1 MDLVTLVRT
10 VFDPRPPDRAL
21 LVLADVPDARVLD
34 SGAWR
39 ERRTMAREWAQ
50 ALEAGRAALGLERV
64 SLLWYPN
71 VGSNNADLPER
82 FSSWDG
88 DPERLDRARL
98 EAEGRPVARDEALRG
113 ADLVIAPT
121 ELSATAPLKLL
132 ARSMG
137 FRGATLPGFTKSM
150 TPALGLDY
158 GAVDRRV
165 RGFAERLS
173 RAEACRVRFA
183 AVGREFAM
191 DFDLR
196 HRDAHVSSGLIRE
209 RGTVGNL
216 PSGESYIVPYE
227 GERAGDPSRT
237 AGELPVQIADEL
249 VLYRVEGNVAR
260 EVLTTGRAS
269 WREADLLASEPAYGN
284 MAEVGLGVLGEFGI
298 QACGS
303 VLLDEKL
310 GLHVAFGRSDHFG
323 GATGPKAFRDPAKVI
338 HLDRVYVPSLQP
350 AVTVAEAVL
359 VAPGGATETILRD
372 GRYVV

>member
-1 MDLVTLVRT
+1 MDLVALART
-10 VFDPRPPDRAL
+10 VFQPRLPDRAL
-21 LVLADVPDARVLD
+21 LVVADVPDARVLD
-34 SGAWR
+34 SGVWR
-39 ERRTMAREWAQ
+39 ERRTMAREWTRR
-50 ALEAGRAALGLERV
+50 LEAGRAALGLERV

-71 VGSNNADLPER
+71 VGSNNADLPET
-82 FSSWDG
+82 FWSWDG
-88 DPERLDRARL
+88 DAARLDRARL

-113 ADLVIAPT
+113 ADIVLAPT

-137 FRGATLPGFTKSM
+137 FRGATLPGFTKAM

-158 GAVDRRV
+158 ETVDRRV
-165 RGFAERLS
+165 RAFAERLT
-173 RAEACRVRFA
+173 RAERLRVRFFG
-183 AVGREFAM
+183 VGREFHM
-191 DFDLR
+191 SFDLR
-196 HRDAHVSSGLIRE
+196 HREAHVSSGLIRE

-216 PSGESYIVPYE
+216 PSGEAYIVPYE

-237 AGELPVQIADEL
+237 AGELPVQIGDEL
-249 VLYRVEGNVAR
+249 VLYEVKENVAR
-260 EVLTTGRAS
+260 SVLTTGRAS

-298 QACGS
+298 EACGS

-350 AVTVAEAVL
+350 AINVAEATL
-359 VAPGGATETILRD
+359 FAPDGAAETILRD